1 MYNIIYCVT
10 SSYVIDLLT
19 LLNCISGQNP
29 DQKIELPTSPLMIQ
43 LQNYQ

>member
-29 DQKIELPTSPLMIQ
+29 DQKIEFPTSPLMIQ